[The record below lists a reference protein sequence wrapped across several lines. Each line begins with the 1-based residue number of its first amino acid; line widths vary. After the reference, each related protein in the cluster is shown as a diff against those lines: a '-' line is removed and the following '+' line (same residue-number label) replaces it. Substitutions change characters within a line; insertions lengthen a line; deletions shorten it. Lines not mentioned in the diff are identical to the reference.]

1 MQGGVLLQ
9 GKKISTLQ
17 VGFTT
22 NATVYDTAPTQ
33 SDISSKVT
41 GTGNSTSSSST
52 SCSEEC
58 AIYNLKCAVE
68 KKCWSRIVLFFGYI
82 GIALVVGEAPSCSIS
97 QLPSQPNLRLL
108 P

>member
-1 MQGGVLLQ
+1 LKPKGVQSVLFFPLQ

-22 NATVYDTAPTQ
+22 NATVYDSIPTQ

-68 KKCWSRIVLFFGYI
+68 KKCWSRIALFFGYI
-82 GIALVVGEAPSCSIS
+82 GIALVVGEAPFAAS
-97 QLPSQPNLRLL
+97 PNL
-108 P
+108 